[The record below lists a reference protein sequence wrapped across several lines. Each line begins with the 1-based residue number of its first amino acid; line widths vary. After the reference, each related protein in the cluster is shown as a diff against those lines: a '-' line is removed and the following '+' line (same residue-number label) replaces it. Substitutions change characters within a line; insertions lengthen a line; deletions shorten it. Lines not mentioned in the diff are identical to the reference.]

1 MEIEANDSNFEEEV
15 IEESKNQPVIVDF
28 WAQWCVPCHMLSP
41 LLGKVV
47 ELYNGKI
54 KLAKV
59 NLDESPN
66 TSRRYNITAIPAIK
80 LFKNGKVVGEFIGVV
95 PETTIKSLIDENL

>member
-1 MEIEANDSNFEEEV
+1 MEIEVNDDNFEKEV
-15 IEESKNQPVIVDF
+15 IEGSKEQPVIVDF
-28 WAQWCVPCHMLSP
+28 WAEWCVPCHMLSP
-41 LLGKVV
+41 ILEKVV
-47 ELYNGKI
+47 ESYNGKI

-66 TSRRYNITAIPAIK
+66 TSKRYNITAIPAIK
-80 LFKNGKVVGEFIGVV
+80 LFKNGKAVGGFIGVV

>member
-1 MEIEANDSNFEEEV
+1 MEIEVNDNNFEKEV
-15 IEESKNQPVIVDF
+15 IEGSKEQPVIVDF
-28 WAQWCVPCHMLSP
+28 WAEWCVPCHMLSP
-41 LLGKVV
+41 LLEKVV
-47 ELYNGKI
+47 ESYNGKI
-54 KLAKV
+54 RLAKV

-80 LFKNGKVVGEFIGVV
+80 LFKNGKALGGFIGVV